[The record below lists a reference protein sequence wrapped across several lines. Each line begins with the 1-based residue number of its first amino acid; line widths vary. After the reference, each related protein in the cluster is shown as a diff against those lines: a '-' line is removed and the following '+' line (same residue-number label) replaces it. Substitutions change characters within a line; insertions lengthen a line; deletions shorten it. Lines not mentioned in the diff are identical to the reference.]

1 MMKLQGNGGLLESQF
16 GPFGYS
22 VTVGNQFGECKCL
35 HKIVARFAPNIPYA
49 WKSFWTHQIELLGEV
64 SRVEPRF
71 GPFRDSV
78 SVGAG

>member
-1 MMKLQGNGGLLESQF
+1 MKPQGNGGLLESQF

-22 VTVGNQFGECKCL
+22 VTVGPFGEWKCI
-35 HKIVARFAPNIPYA
+35 HKIVVRFAPNIPYA
-49 WKSFWTHQIELLGEV
+49 YKSFWTHLMELLGEV

-78 SVGAG
+78 SVGAR